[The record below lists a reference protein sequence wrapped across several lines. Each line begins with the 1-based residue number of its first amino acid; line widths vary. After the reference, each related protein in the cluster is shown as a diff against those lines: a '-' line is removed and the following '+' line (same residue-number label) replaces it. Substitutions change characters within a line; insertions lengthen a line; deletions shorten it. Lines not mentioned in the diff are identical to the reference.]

1 MANIGL
7 TNLWYSMLTETKN
20 ELTGYIEPVYD
31 GVRTLGKA
39 VSCAVEI
46 TSNTAKLYGDD
57 TLAESD
63 TSFASGKITLG
74 VTDDDEEIF
83 APLLGHE
90 LDLDGSVIRGA
101 QDTAPYVGVGRV
113 ITKMVNGV
121 YKYKAELIYK
131 AKFSEPNKDEKTKGE
146 SVEFGT
152 PTIAGDI
159 SAIENEKNSWSCAK
173 TFDTKAE
180 ALAYIKAKLGGS
192 RYTVSYNLNGGTS
205 TAPIPP
211 QTVQEGDSVTLPD
224 GSGITP
230 PTNKVFDG
238 WSTSADDELYPIIES
253 PYTPTADVTLY
264 ARYKN
269 EE

>member
-39 VSCAVEI
+39 VSCAVEV

-57 TLAESD
+57 ALAESD

-74 VTDDDEEIF
+74 VTDDDEGIF

-101 QDTAPYVGVGRV
+101 QDSAPYVGVGRV
-113 ITKMVNGV
+113 ITKMVNGA
-121 YKYKAELIYK
+121 YKYKAEIIYK

-159 SAIENEKNSWSCAK
+159 SALENEKNSWSCAK

-192 RYTVSYNLNGGTS
+192 RYTVTYNLNGGS
-205 TAPIPP
+205 SVVPITP
-211 QTVQEGDSVTLPD
+211 QVVHEGDSVTLPD
-224 GSGITP
+224 STGIRP
-230 PTNKVFDG
+230 PTGKVFDC
-238 WSTSADDELYPIIES
+238 WSTDASSETYPIIES

-269 EE
+269 EG

>member
-7 TNLWYSMLTETKN
+7 TNLWYSRLTETKN
-20 ELTGYIEPVYD
+20 ELTGFIEPVYD

-57 TLAESD
+57 ALAESD

-74 VTDDDEEIF
+74 VTDDDEEVF

-113 ITKMVNGV
+113 ITKMVNGA
-121 YKYKAELIYK
+121 YKYKAEIIYK

-146 SVEFGT
+146 SVEFAT

-159 SAIENEKNSWSCAK
+159 SALANANNSWSCGK
-173 TFDTKAE
+173 TFNSKAE
-180 ALAYIKAKLGGS
+180 ALEYIKTKLGGS
-192 RYTVSYNLNGGTS
+192 RYAVTYDLNGGTS
-205 TAPIPP
+205 TVPIAP
-211 QTVQEGDSVTLPD
+211 QTVQEGNSVILPA
-224 GSGITP
+224 GTGITAP
-230 PTNKVFDG
+230 EGMTFDG
-238 WSTSADDELYPIIES
+238 WSTSATAETYLIVES

-264 ARYKN
+264 ARYK
-269 EE
+269 ETI